1 MAGKASVRTPV
12 EPTWHSA
19 RPAPLVLIYGPEDVL
34 GERAVERIA
43 HLMRESGTSPTVTRL
58 DASSYRAGDLLAAT
72 SPSLF
77 AEPGLVVV
85 DAAESM
91 TDAFLA
97 DALAYVATPDPD
109 VVVVIRHRGG
119 VRGKRLLD
127 ALRATAV
134 EYTCPAVT
142 KDAELASFVTS
153 EFSRAGRKATASAV
167 RALVDAVG
175 ADVAELA
182 AASAQL
188 MSDVDGAID
197 DGAVARYYGTR
208 VNATGYAVADAA
220 IAGDAVRAVALARHA
235 VETGTDP
242 VPLIAALAAKLRTL
256 VKVGAAR
263 GRGGIDSRE
272 LGLAPWQVD
281 RARKELVKWD
291 ANRLAQAIEATA
303 QADADVKG
311 ASRAP
316 QFVLERVVRT
326 VAELAA

>member
-1 MAGKASVRTPV
+1 MAVKAPI
-12 EPTWHSA
+12 EPTWHRAS
-19 RPAPLVLIYGPEDVL
+19 PAPIVLIFGPEDVL
-34 GERAVERIA
+34 GERAIDLISHAMGEA
-43 HLMRESGTSPTVTRL
+43 GSAPTVTRL
-58 DASSYRAGDLLAAT
+58 DAAAYRSGELLAAT

-85 DAAESM
+85 EGAESM
-91 TDAFLA
+91 SDAFLA
-97 DALAYVATPDPD
+97 DSLAYVAAPDPE

-127 ALRATAV
+127 ALRQNAV
-134 EYTCPAVT
+134 EFTCPAVT
-142 KDAELASFVTS
+142 KDAELAAFVTT
-153 EFSRAGRKATASAV
+153 EFSRADRRVSASAV

-188 MSDVDGAID
+188 MSDVDGAIGD
-197 DGAVARYYGTR
+197 EAVARYYGTR

-220 IAGDAVRAVALARHA
+220 IAGDAVRAVSLARHA
-235 VETGTDP
+235 IETGTDP
-242 VPLIAALAAKLRTL
+242 VPLVAALASKLRTL

-263 GRGGIDSRE
+263 GRGGVDARE
-272 LGLAPWQVD
+272 LGLAPWQID
-281 RARKELVKWD
+281 RARKDLVKWD
-291 ANRLAQAIEATA
+291 STRLAQAIEAVA

-316 QFVLERVVRT
+316 AFALERVVRT
-326 VAELAA
+326 VAELAG

>member
-1 MAGKASVRTPV
+1 MAFKAPV
-12 EPTWHSA
+12 EPTWHRA
-19 RPAPLVLIYGPEDVL
+19 KPAPVVLISGPEDVL
-34 GERAVERIA
+34 GGRAIDLIA
-43 HLMRESGTSPTVTRL
+43 HALRDGGAPPAETRI
-58 DASSYRAGDLLAAT
+58 DAAAYRSGDLLAAT

-77 AEPGLVVV
+77 AEPGLVIVES
-85 DAAESM
+85 AESM
-91 TDAFLA
+91 NDAFLT
-97 DALAYVATPDPD
+97 DSVAYVAAPDPE

-119 VRGKRLLD
+119 VRGKKLLD
-127 ALRATAV
+127 ALRTTAV

-142 KDAELASFVTS
+142 RDADLASFVAG
-153 EFSRAGRKATASAV
+153 EFARAERSVSASAV

-197 DGAVARYYGTR
+197 DEAVARYYGTR

-220 IAGDAVRAVALARHA
+220 IAGDAVRAVSLARHA
-235 VETGTDP
+235 IETGTDP
-242 VPLIAALAAKLRTL
+242 VPLIAALASKLRTL

-263 GRGGIDSRE
+263 GRGGVDPRE
-272 LGLAPWQVD
+272 LGLAPWQID
-281 RARKELVKWD
+281 RARKDLVKWD
-291 ANRLAQAIEATA
+291 ANRLATAIEAVA

-316 QFVLERVVRT
+316 GFALERVVRT
-326 VAELAA
+326 VAELAS

>member
-1 MAGKASVRTPV
+1 MAVKAPV
-12 EPTWHSA
+12 EPTWHEA
-19 RPAPLVLIYGPEDVL
+19 RPAPVVLVFGPEDVL
-34 GERAVERIA
+34 GERAIDLIA
-43 HLMRESGTSPTVTRL
+43 HAMDAAGAAPTVTRL
-58 DASSYRAGDLLAAT
+58 DAAGYHSGDLLAAT

-77 AEPGLVVV
+77 AEPGLVIVE
-85 DAAESM
+85 AAEAM

-97 DALAYVATPDPD
+97 DALAYVDAPDPE
-109 VVVVIRHRGG
+109 VVVVVRHKGG

-127 ALRATAV
+127 AMREKAV

-142 KDAELASFVTS
+142 KDADLATFVAR
-153 EFSRAGRKATASAV
+153 EFSRVGRRASASAV

-197 DGAVARYYGTR
+197 DDAVARYYGTR

-220 IAGDAVRAVALARHA
+220 VAGDSVRAVSLARHA
-235 VETGTDP
+235 IETGTDP
-242 VPLIAALAAKLRTL
+242 VPLIAALASKLRTL

-263 GRGGIDSRE
+263 GRGGLDARE

-291 ANRLAQAIEATA
+291 ANRLALAIEAVA

-316 QFVLERVVRT
+316 AFALERVVRS
-326 VAELAA
+326 VAELAG

>member
-1 MAGKASVRTPV
+1 M
-12 EPTWHSA
+12 A
-19 RPAPLVLIYGPEDVL
+19 RPAPVVLVYGPEDVL
-34 GERAVERIA
+34 GERALELIA
-43 HLMRESGTSPTVTRL
+43 HEMRAKGSVPTVTRL
-58 DASSYRAGDLLAAT
+58 DAAAYHAGDLLAAT

-85 DAAESM
+85 EAAESM
-91 TDAFLA
+91 TDAFLT
-97 DALAYVATPDPD
+97 DSLAYVTAPDPE

-127 ALRATAV
+127 AVRASAV

-142 KDAELASFVTS
+142 RDADLAAFVS
-153 EFSRAGRKATASAV
+153 AEFSRAGRRVPASAV
-167 RALVDAVG
+167 RALVDSVG

-182 AASAQL
+182 AACIQL

-197 DGAVARYYGTR
+197 DEAVARYYGTR

-220 IAGDAVRAVALARHA
+220 IAGDAARAVALARHA
-235 VETGTDP
+235 IETGTDP
-242 VPLIAALAAKLRTL
+242 VPLIAALASKLRTL

-263 GRGGIDSRE
+263 GRGGLDPRE

-291 ANRLAQAIEATA
+291 ANRLAEAIEAVA

-316 QFVLERVVRT
+316 AFALERVVRS
-326 VAELAA
+326 VAELAS

>member
-1 MAGKASVRTPV
+1 MAVKAQV

-19 RPAPLVLIYGPEDVL
+19 RPAPVVLVYGPEDVL
-34 GERAVERIA
+34 GERAIGLIA
-43 HLMRESGTSPTVTRL
+43 HAMDQAGSAPTVTRL
-58 DASSYRAGDLLAAT
+58 DAAAYHAGDLLAAT

-85 DAAESM
+85 EGAEAM

-97 DALAYVATPDPD
+97 DALAYVAAPDPE
-109 VVVVIRHRGG
+109 VVVVVRHRGG

-127 ALRATAV
+127 ALRGSAV

-142 KDAELASFVTS
+142 KDADLVSFVTS
-153 EFSRAGRKATASAV
+153 EFSRAGRRISASAV
-167 RALVDAVG
+167 RALVDSVG
-175 ADVAELA
+175 ADIAELA

-197 DGAVARYYGTR
+197 DDVVAKYYGTR

-220 IAGDAVRAVALARHA
+220 VAGDSVRAVSLARHA
-235 VETGTDP
+235 IETGTDP
-242 VPLIAALAAKLRTL
+242 VPLIAALASKLRTL

-263 GRGGIDSRE
+263 GRGGLDPRE

-291 ANRLAQAIEATA
+291 ANRLALAIEAVA

-316 QFVLERVVRT
+316 AFALERVVRT
-326 VAELAA
+326 VAELAG

>member
-1 MAGKASVRTPV
+1 MAVKALL
-12 EPTWHSA
+12 EPTWHRA
-19 RPAPLVLIYGPEDVL
+19 RPAPVVLVFGPEDVL
-34 GERAVERIA
+34 AARAIDLIA
-43 HLMRESGTSPTVTRL
+43 HAMRDAGTQPTVTRI
-58 DASSYRAGDLLAAT
+58 DAAAYRPGDLLAAT

-85 DAAESM
+85 ESAESM
-91 TDAFLA
+91 TDVFLA
-97 DALAYVATPDPD
+97 DSLSYVAAPDPE
-109 VVVVIRHRGG
+109 VVVVIRHKGG
-119 VRGKRLLD
+119 VRGKKLLD
-127 ALRATAV
+127 AVRASAV

-142 KDAELASFVTS
+142 KDADLAAFVAA
-153 EFSRAGRKATASAV
+153 EFSRAGRRASAGAV
-167 RALVDAVG
+167 RALVDAIG

-197 DGAVARYYGTR
+197 DDAVAKYYGTR

-220 IAGDAVRAVALARHA
+220 IAGDSVRAVALARHA
-235 VETGTDP
+235 IETGTDP

-263 GRGGIDSRE
+263 GRGSIDARE

-281 RARKELVKWD
+281 RARKELMKWD
-291 ANRLAQAIEATA
+291 ANRLATAIEAVA
-303 QADADVKG
+303 QADSDVKG

-316 QFVLERVVRT
+316 GFALERVVRT
-326 VAELAA
+326 VAELAG

>member
-1 MAGKASVRTPV
+1 MAVKATA
-12 EPTWHSA
+12 EPTWHRA
-19 RPAPLVLIYGPEDVL
+19 APAPVVLVSGPEDVL
-34 GERAVERIA
+34 GERAIELISHALRDG
-43 HLMRESGTSPTVTRL
+43 SGAAPALTRL
-58 DASSYRAGDLLAAT
+58 DAAGYRSGDLLAAT

-77 AEPGLVVV
+77 AEAGLVVV
-85 DAAESM
+85 DGAEAM
-91 TDAFLA
+91 TDAFLT
-97 DALAYVATPDPD
+97 DSLAYVAAPDPE
-109 VVVVIRHRGG
+109 VVVVIRHKGG

-127 ALRATAV
+127 ALRSGHP

-142 KDAELASFVTS
+142 RDADLASFVTG
-153 EFSRAGRKATASAV
+153 EFQRGSRKVSATAV

-197 DGAVARYYGTR
+197 DEAIARYYGTR

-220 IAGDAVRAVALARHA
+220 IAGDSTRAVSLARHA
-235 VETGTDP
+235 IETGTDP
-242 VPLIAALAAKLRTL
+242 VPLIAALASKLRTL

-263 GRGGIDSRE
+263 GRGGVDPRA

-281 RARKELVKWD
+281 RARKELVRWD
-291 ANRLAQAIEATA
+291 ANRLAAAIEAVA

-316 QFVLERVVRT
+316 AFAFERVVRT
-326 VAELAA
+326 VAELAN